1 VASGKPIRVLQSFR
15 RVGPQTN
22 PYITQLR
29 DAFENSDAI
38 EPLVFSWRTALLR
51 PFDVFHVHW
60 PEALLERR
68 GWVSTA
74 GRRVLYALFLLRL
87 AVQRIPIVRTVHNT
101 EVPQGLGVTERA
113 LLALTE
119 RLTRA
124 RIVLNEFTP
133 VPPGSL
139 SVQIPHGHYRDWF
152 SRYEAPGS
160 HAGRVLFFGKIRR
173 YKNVEGLVRAFTAIG
188 AESIVRELRVAGSPS
203 GAGLADSIRSLA
215 GGDERIELSFEFLDD
230 RQLVDEIGRA
240 ALIVLPYPE
249 MHNSG
254 SVLAAL
260 SLARAVLVPEN
271 PFNTLLSAEVGEGW
285 VLTYAG
291 QLEAEHI
298 ERAMAQVGDR
308 PADAAPDLSR
318 REWTDAGD
326 RHADAFRLAVLGEH
340 AALGRGPVR

>member
-1 VASGKPIRVLQSFR
+1 MASGKPIRVLQSFR

-29 DAFENSDAI
+29 DAFESSDAI
-38 EPLVFSWRTALLR
+38 EPHVFSWRNALLR
-51 PFDVFHVHW
+51 PYDVFHVHW

-68 GWVSTA
+68 GWVSTV
-74 GRRVLYALFLLRL
+74 GRRVLYAFFLLRL
-87 AVQRIPIVRTVHNT
+87 AVERIPIVRTVHNT
-101 EVPQGLGVTERA
+101 ETPQGLGSVERA

-119 RLTRA
+119 RLTRV

-133 VPPGSL
+133 VPSGSL

-152 SRYEAPGS
+152 SVYPMPGS

-173 YKNVEGLVRAFTAIG
+173 YKNVEGLVRAFRAIG
-188 AESIVRELRVAGSPS
+188 PGSIVRELRVAGSPS
-203 GAGLADSIRSLA
+203 RTELADSIRSLA
-215 GGDERIELSFEFLDD
+215 SGDDRIDLSFEFLDD
-230 RQLVDEIGRA
+230 AQLVDEIRRA

-271 PFNTLLSAEVGEGW
+271 AFNTLLGAEVGEGW
-285 VLTYAG
+285 VLTYTG
-291 QLEAEHI
+291 TLNAEHI
-298 ERAMAQVGDR
+298 ERAMAQVADR
-308 PADAAPDLSR
+308 PVDAVPDLSR

-326 RHADAFRLAVLGEH
+326 RHADAFRLAVLGERSSH
-340 AALGRGPVR
+340 APGAGR